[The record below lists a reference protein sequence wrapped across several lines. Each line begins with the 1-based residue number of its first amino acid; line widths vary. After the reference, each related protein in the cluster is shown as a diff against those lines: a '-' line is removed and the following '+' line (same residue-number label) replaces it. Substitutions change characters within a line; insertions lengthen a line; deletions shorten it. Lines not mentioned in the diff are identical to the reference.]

1 MADERV
7 EAVEALLR
15 REGIE
20 GAQVSAAGGAGEI
33 AALSVEHRHAA
44 RLAALAPAI
53 KALGFKYVALDL
65 AGGGAG

>member
-1 MADERV
+1 MRDERIR
-7 EAVEALLR
+7 AVEALLS

-20 GAQVSAAGGAGEI
+20 DAHVSVAGGAGEV
-33 AALSVEHRHAA
+33 AALSVTYHHAA

-65 AGGGAG
+65 AAGSG